1 MRDLA
6 AFSAAVREHR
16 RAVGHTQQQLARAI
30 GLHPNVLS
38 HKLNG
43 HDGAVLTTP
52 EVIGIV
58 TTLASWGAIVTRA
71 EAQALL
77 ESMAVP
83 PQALPPGAWA
93 APPLAQLTAQ
103 AAGPARPPPGPD
115 ASEGGPGLA
124 QATPGAG
131 RLCLAPLPAPGT
143 PLIGRSAERAQVAAA
158 LAASR
163 LVTLTG
169 AGGTGKSR
177 LALQTARDV
186 GGGFADGAALID
198 LAPVRDPALLVT
210 TVAQAVGLSP
220 RSSGTAEA
228 ELAEALRGRDV
239 LLVLDNLEQLL
250 EAAGLLARLLA
261 AAPGLRLLATS
272 RIPLRLYGEY
282 TLRIP
287 PLQLPADAPG
297 TTAQDSEA
305 VQLFLARA
313 QAARPGFPP
322 DAAETAAIGEICT
335 ALDGLPL
342 AIELA
347 AAKVRLYTPQALLG
361 LLDSRLALLTGG
373 PRDVHRRQQTLRA
386 TLDWSYALLPGAAR
400 RLFAQLGVFAG
411 PFDAAAAT
419 AVSATAD
426 PGPMLDQLADLTDQ
440 SLLEVTAGQA
450 PNFRM
455 LHTIR
460 EYALARLAETGD
472 HDEVRRRHLAHY
484 RELAIAARA
493 GHDDPGPPQ
502 ELDRLA
508 AAYPDLRAAL
518 EFAGEH
524 AGRDAASLKQGLSL
538 AAALYWLWV
547 RRGPHVEG
555 TLHLTRLLDLD
566 DEVHASTPPTR
577 VPAVLAAGFLFCLKG
592 DFPRAIRLA
601 RHGIEL
607 CAPAG
612 DHEGLSWAYVLLGE
626 AAIAV
631 GDDNT
636 AELHYQRVLTEASQA
651 GHLRNQAEAWNMLGQ
666 IARHRGDF
674 GRASSLLG
682 RALELFRACDNH
694 GAAAVLGSLGEVA
707 RDAGQPAEARQLF
720 AAALREDAVFGDK
733 RNIAYDLEGFAATA
747 ALEHAGRQALVYLGA
762 AQLLREETGGPLP
775 PVEQRI
781 LDRILTPATAAL
793 PDRERQDALSEGRNQ
808 PLSAIIAR
816 ALDEL
821 PAPGAAAVQ
830 PASLPGPGHTERAG
844 DGPAG

>member
-30 GLHPNVLS
+30 GLHPNVVS

-186 GGGFADGAALID
+186 GGGFADGAAFID

-347 AAKVRLYTPQALLG
+347 AAKVRLT
-361 LLDSRLALLTGG
+361 
-373 PRDVHRRQQTLRA
+373 HRRR
-386 TLDWSYALLPGAAR
+386 
-400 RLFAQLGVFAG
+400 
-411 PFDAAAAT
+411 
-419 AVSATAD
+419 
-426 PGPMLDQLADLTDQ
+426 
-440 SLLEVTAGQA
+440 
-450 PNFRM
+450 
-455 LHTIR
+455 
-460 EYALARLAETGD
+460 
-472 HDEVRRRHLAHY
+472 
-484 RELAIAARA
+484 
-493 GHDDPGPPQ
+493 
-502 ELDRLA
+502 
-508 AAYPDLRAAL
+508 
-518 EFAGEH
+518 
-524 AGRDAASLKQGLSL
+524 
-538 AAALYWLWV
+538 
-547 RRGPHVEG
+547 
-555 TLHLTRLLDLD
+555 
-566 DEVHASTPPTR
+566 
-577 VPAVLAAGFLFCLKG
+577 C
-592 DFPRAIRLA
+592 
-601 RHGIEL
+601 
-607 CAPAG
+607 
-612 DHEGLSWAYVLLGE
+612 
-626 AAIAV
+626 
-631 GDDNT
+631 
-636 AELHYQRVLTEASQA
+636 
-651 GHLRNQAEAWNMLGQ
+651 
-666 IARHRGDF
+666 
-674 GRASSLLG
+674 
-682 RALELFRACDNH
+682 
-694 GAAAVLGSLGEVA
+694 
-707 RDAGQPAEARQLF
+707 
-720 AAALREDAVFGDK
+720 
-733 RNIAYDLEGFAATA
+733 
-747 ALEHAGRQALVYLGA
+747 
-762 AQLLREETGGPLP
+762 
-775 PVEQRI
+775 
-781 LDRILTPATAAL
+781 
-793 PDRERQDALSEGRNQ
+793 
-808 PLSAIIAR
+808 
-816 ALDEL
+816 
-821 PAPGAAAVQ
+821 
-830 PASLPGPGHTERAG
+830 
-844 DGPAG
+844 